1 MELIHGDCINELK
14 NIGDKSVDCVI
25 CDLPYGSTAY
35 KKDWDKRISLPDL
48 WRELKRVSKNDNTP
62 FIFFC
67 DFRFGNELYN
77 SNTKWFRYDMVLK
90 KSNVVGFLN
99 SKRQPLR
106 EHEMILFFYK
116 KQPTY
121 NVLKYHKV
129 KSIVRRKQPYDDSIY
144 GKVERKDHKYYEP
157 QLPRSIFNT
166 KNSTH
171 HRNHPTEKSQDILE
185 WLIKIYSNEDDTI
198 LDPTM
203 GSGSTGVACVSLN
216 RKFIGI
222 EKDNKY
228 YNIAKFRTD
237 YNNNLL

>member
-1 MELIHGDCINELK
+1 MELIHGDCLIQLK
-14 NIGDKSVDCVI
+14 NIEDNSIDCVI
-25 CDLPYGSTAY
+25 ADLPYGSTAY
-35 KKDWDKRISLPDL
+35 KKDWDKRIDLIEL

-67 DFRFGNELYN
+67 DIKLAVELIN
-77 SNTKWFRYDMVLK
+77 SNPKMFRYDLVLK

-121 NVLKYHKV
+121 NVLKYHEV
-129 KSIVRRKQPYDDSIY
+129 KSIHRRKQPYDKSIY
-144 GKVERKDHKYYEP
+144 GKVERKNHKYYEP
-157 QLPRSIFNT
+157 PLPRSILNT
-166 KNSTH
+166 KNSNH

-185 WLIKIYSNEDDTI
+185 WLIKIYTNEGDTI

-203 GSGSTGVACVSLN
+203 GSGSTGIACQTLN
-216 RKFIGI
+216 RNFIGI
-222 EKDNKY
+222 EKDEKY
-228 YNIAKFRTD
+228 YEIAKKR
-237 YNNNLL
+237 LGI

>member
-1 MELIHGDCINELK
+1 MQLIQGDCIKELK

-25 CDLPYGSTAY
+25 CDLPYGSTAC
-35 KKDWDKRISLPDL
+35 KWDSKIDLDDL
-48 WRELKRVSKNDNTP
+48 WRELKRVSKNDNIP
-62 FIFFC
+62 YFFFC
-67 DFRFGNELYN
+67 DFRFAAELYN
-77 SNTKWFRYDMVLK
+77 SNQKWFRYDMVLK

-106 EHEMILFFYK
+106 EHELLLVFYK
-116 KQPTY
+116 KQPIY
-121 NVLKYHKV
+121 NVLKYHEAKPYH
-129 KSIVRRKQPYDDSIY
+129 RKRVCDNSIY
-144 GKVERKDHKYYEP
+144 GKVERKDHTYYEP

-185 WLIKIYSNEDDTI
+185 WLIKIYTNEGDLV

-203 GSGSTGVACVSLN
+203 GSGSTGVACQTLN

-222 EKDNKY
+222 EKDQKY